1 MRHRVARRIRSAA
14 GLAMC
19 LPVAL
24 LLCLAAIGCSTKKNT
39 AMSRQWQAFTTR
51 YNVYFNG
58 SEHYNE
64 TLKKMEEEYEDD
76 YTRRLLMHPAEARS
90 DEKMPQPSGN
100 FDRTIEKM
108 QKSIQLHSIKKKPA
122 KRSASQKEKEFR
134 AREEF
139 NPFLHNAWLMMGRA
153 QYLNGDF
160 LGAASTFFYISRHF
174 RWLPEVVTEAQLWQA
189 RAYCAMGW
197 TYEAENLLVHI
208 KDKHLTNNELRNLY
222 NFVQADYNVLAGN
235 DEKAVPYLE
244 AAAKAAKGTQRNRI
258 YFLLGQTL
266 QRLDRRK
273 DAYAAY
279 RNAGKGMSLSYRA
292 KFNARIRQSE
302 VYTGTNIKGEVN
314 ALRAMTRYQ
323 RNKEYF
329 DQIYYA
335 IGNLYLS
342 RCDTTEAIAS
352 YRKAV
357 KESTRNGIDKAL
369 AQIALGNLLF
379 LRGDYVGAQPCY
391 SEAMPQLPET
401 FTDYRLLKRRSDV
414 LDELATYAAN
424 LQLQDS
430 LLTLSK
436 LPENEQMKVCQRL
449 ADELKKREK
458 ESADSARR
466 AEFEANR
473 PQDQQQA
480 GANTPQQYTLNTDKS
495 WYFYNQQAK
504 NAGRT
509 EFQRLWGA
517 RKLEDDWRRRDKTS
531 YSLGNEEFDY
541 SAADSTLSGAAAD
554 TTQRKEGEPDPLN
567 DPHYPEYYFKN
578 IPHTEAEIQNC
589 NDIIQESLYNLGLVL
604 KDKLEDFPAARRY
617 FLELLSRYPDNV
629 YRLDTYYNLYLMAIR
644 REQISEA
651 EKWRQAILND
661 FPDSPYGQ
669 AMTDP
674 NYFENMRRMDTLQEE
689 IYAEAYADYLGD
701 RNSQVHSLTQQM
713 EEKYPLSRI
722 LPKFVF
728 IDALS
733 YLTEKDYVK
742 FRERLEYLLDRWPDT
757 DMTDIA
763 GRILTDV
770 KKGRKLYAGTTNT
783 RGMIWQVR
791 LSNDTTALDSDGKPA
806 AFERDPE
813 KPQLLVLA
821 FALDSVNPNQ
831 VLFDVAR
838 NNFSWFVVR
847 DYDLEPMSF
856 GNVGLLVIRGFANQR
871 ELDHY
876 ISIMERENNF
886 DLPEAV
892 RPIPISVAN
901 FELLLR
907 QGRSFEE
914 YFRFRDS
921 EENPDET
928 LQEGQPDAAE
938 STAESEQ
945 SSAQQIQGEE
955 SGQETESPKNSSEEN
970 NAEENQSEGNN
981 SEESTEDTA
990 TQATVLPCKKYY
1002 GPMMR

>member
-1 MRHRVARRIRSAA
+1 MRLNKSKFTRGAA
-14 GLAMC
+14 GMVSTVLA
-19 LPVAL
+19 AL
-24 LLCLAAIGCSTKKNT
+24 MLCLLATGCSTKKNT
-39 AMSRQWQAFTTR
+39 AASRKWQAFNTR

-58 SEHYNE
+58 SEHYSE
-64 TLKKMEEEYEDD
+64 TLKEMEKSYEDD
-76 YTRRLLMHPAEARS
+76 YTRMLLMHPAEAKA
-90 DEKMPQPSGN
+90 DEKRPQPTGS

-108 QKSIQLHSIKKKPA
+108 QKAIQLHSIKKKPR
-122 KRSASQKEKEFR
+122 KRNSSQKEKEFR

-174 RWLPEVVTEAQLWQA
+174 KWLPEVVTEAQLWQA
-189 RAYCAMGW
+189 RAYCAMDW
-197 TYEAENLLVHI
+197 NYEAENILVHI
-208 KDKHLTNNELRNLY
+208 KDKQLTTTSLRNLY
-222 NFVQADYNVLAGN
+222 NFVEADYNVRAGN
-235 DEKAVPYLE
+235 YAAAVPFLE
-244 AAAKAAKGTQRNRI
+244 KAAKSSRGTQRNRL
-258 YFLLGQTL
+258 YFLLGQVN
-266 QRLDRRK
+266 QKLDRRK
-273 DAYAAY
+273 DAYTAY
-279 RNAGKGMSLSYRA
+279 KKAGSGMGLTYRA

-302 VYTGTNIKGEVN
+302 VFSGTNVKSEVKS
-314 ALRAMTRYQ
+314 LKAMTRYE

-342 RCDTTEAIAS
+342 RKDTVQAIDA
-352 YRKAV
+352 YRTAV

-379 LRGDYVGAQPCY
+379 QRGDYVGAQPCY
-391 SEAMPQLPET
+391 SEAIPQLPES

-414 LDELATYAAN
+414 LDELATYAGN

-430 LLTLSK
+430 LLALSK
-436 LPENEQMKVCQRL
+436 LPEKEQMKVCERL
-449 ADELKKREK
+449 AEELKKKEK
-458 ESADSARR
+458 EEADAARR
-466 AEFEANR
+466 EEFLAN
-473 PQDQQQA
+473 QEGQQQQQN

-495 WYFYNQQAK
+495 WYFYNTQAK

-509 EFQRLWGA
+509 EFQRRWGA
-517 RKLEDDWRRRDKTS
+517 RKLEDDWRRRNKTV
-531 YSLGNEEFDY
+531 YSTGNEEYDY
-541 SAADSTLSGAAAD
+541 SQNDSTQTAQND
-554 TTQRKEGEPDPLN
+554 TVQRKEGEPDPLN
-567 DPHYPEYYFKN
+567 DPHFPEYYYKN
-578 IPHTEAEIQNC
+578 IPHSEAEIQTC

-604 KDKLEDFPAARRY
+604 KDKLEDFGAAQR
-617 FLELLSRYPDNV
+617 FFTQLLDRYPDNV
-629 YRLDTYYNLYLMAIR
+629 YRLDTYYNLYLMAVR
-644 REQISEA
+644 TDRTAEA
-651 EKWRQAILND
+651 EKWRKAILDN

-674 NYFENMRRMDTLQEE
+674 NYFDNLRHMDQHQEE
-689 IYAEAYADYLGD
+689 MYAEAYKDYLD
-701 RNSQVHSLTQQM
+701 NNNTQVHALTKQM

-733 YLTEKDYVK
+733 YLTERDYAK
-742 FRERLEYLLDRWPDT
+742 FRERLEYLLDRWPET
-757 DMTDIA
+757 DMTDVA

-770 KKGRKLYAGTTNT
+770 RRGRQLQAGSTNT
-783 RGMIWQVR
+783 RGMLWTVR
-791 LSNDTTALDSDGKPA
+791 LSNDSLPEGSDGQPA

-821 FALDSVNPNQ
+821 FPLDSVNPNQ

-856 GNVGLLVIRGFANQR
+856 GNIGLLVIRGFANQR

-876 ISIMERENNF
+876 MGIMQREQNF
-886 DLPEAV
+886 GLPAAV

-914 YFRFRDS
+914 YFRF
-921 EENPDET
+921 
-928 LQEGQPDAAE
+928 QEGGGGE
-938 STAESEQ
+938 SQESQETQESQESQEPQESGEPSQ
-945 SSAQQIQGEE
+945 SSQNSQNSPEE
-955 SGQETESPKNSSEEN
+955 PEQ
-970 NAEENQSEGNN
+970 
-981 SEESTEDTA
+981 
-990 TQATVLPCKKYY
+990 TQPVNPE
-1002 GPMMR
+1002 

>member
-1 MRHRVARRIRSAA
+1 MAFAA
-14 GLAMC
+14 LA
-19 LPVAL
+19 AL
-24 LLCLAAIGCSTKKNT
+24 LVCLLVVSCSTKKNT
-39 AMSRQWQAFTTR
+39 AMSRQWQAFNTR

-58 SEHYNE
+58 SEHYDE

-76 YTRRLLMHPAEARS
+76 YTRRLLMHPAEARA
-90 DEKMPQPSGN
+90 DEKLPQPGGS

-108 QKSIQLHSIKKKPA
+108 QKAIQLHSIKKKPA
-122 KRSASQKEKEFR
+122 RRNASQKEKDFR

-174 RWLPEVVTEAQLWQA
+174 KWLPEVVTEAQLWQA

-208 KDKHLTNNELRNLY
+208 KEKQLTTKKLRDLY

-235 DEKAVPYLE
+235 NEKAVPYLQ
-244 AAAKAAKGTQRNRI
+244 AAARAASGTQRNRI

-266 QRLDRRK
+266 QKLDRRK
-273 DAYAAY
+273 EAYAAY
-279 RNAGKGMSLSYRA
+279 KKAGSGMGLSYRA

-302 VYTGTNIKGEVN
+302 VFTGTNIKSEVN
-314 ALRAMTRYQ
+314 SLKAMTRYE
-323 RNKEYF
+323 RNKQYF

-342 RCDTTEAIAS
+342 RKDTAQAIDS
-352 YRKAV
+352 YRRAV

-391 SEAMPQLPET
+391 SEAMPQLPES

-414 LDELATYAAN
+414 LDELANYAGN

-436 LPENEQMKVCQRL
+436 LPEKEQMKVCQRL

-473 PQDQQQA
+473 QDGEQQT
-480 GANTPQQYTLNTDKS
+480 GANAPQQYQLNTDKS
-495 WYFYNQQAK
+495 WYFYNTQAK

-509 EFQRLWGA
+509 EFQRRWGA
-517 RKLEDDWRRRDKTS
+517 RKLEDDWRRRNKAT
-531 YSLGNEEFDY
+531 YSTGNEDYDY
-541 SAADSTLSGAAAD
+541 SSSDSTQSGAPGD

-578 IPHTEAEIQNC
+578 IPHTEAEIQTC

-617 FLELLSRYPDNV
+617 FLELLRRYPDNV

-644 REQISEA
+644 RDQAAEA
-651 EKWRQAILND
+651 EKWRQAILGD

-674 NYFENMRRMDTLQEE
+674 NYFENLRHMDRHQEE
-689 IYAEAYADYLGD
+689 MYAEAYADYLAD
-701 RNSQVHSLTQQM
+701 RNSQVHSLTEQM

-733 YLTEKDYVK
+733 YLTEKDYAK
-742 FRERLEYLLDRWPDT
+742 FRERLEYLLDRWPET
-757 DMTDIA
+757 DMTDVA

-770 KKGRKLYAGTTNT
+770 KKGRKLQAGSTNA

-791 LSNDTTALDSDGKPA
+791 LGNDSTALDSEGQPA

-821 FALDSVNPNQ
+821 FPLDSVNPNQ
-831 VLFDVAR
+831 VLYDVAR

-876 ISIMERENNF
+876 IGIMQRENNF

-921 EENPDET
+921 DPDEEEPQAPPVEENTEENPDPQGGRQPE
-928 LQEGQPDAAE
+928 QPEQPAEPQGEPSEEPEGQ
-938 STAESEQ
+938 
-945 SSAQQIQGEE
+945 
-955 SGQETESPKNSSEEN
+955 
-970 NAEENQSEGNN
+970 AEE
-981 SEESTEDTA
+981 
-990 TQATVLPCKKYY
+990 
-1002 GPMMR
+1002 